1 MQKFGETLKLYC
13 KDDSNNIQVA
23 GHTQMTVTEVS
34 VLEPG
39 HSLQSATTKSR
50 VNCRF
55 VSKIHND
62 LHINKAS
69 CRLGYLLSRKVT
81 LHFLFTTPTGFIP
94 RG

>member
-34 VLEPG
+34 VLERDP
-39 HSLQSATTKSR
+39 SLQSATTKSR

-62 LHINKAS
+62 LHINKAF

-81 LHFLFTTPTGFIP
+81 LHF
-94 RG
+94 

>member
-13 KDDSNNIQVA
+13 KDDSNDIQAA
-23 GHTQMTVTEVS
+23 GHIPMTVIEVS

-50 VNCRF
+50 VNCRLIF
-55 VSKIHND
+55 KIHD
-62 LHINKAS
+62 HLHINKAS

-81 LHFLFTTPTGFIP
+81 PHF
-94 RG
+94 